1 VGGLSETPN
10 AADALIGPTFSC
22 IIAQQ
27 FKDLKQGNRF
37 YYENEPNQIKGTL
50 VTAFTLGLLLIIKI

>member
-27 FKDLKQGNRF
+27 FKDLKMGNRF
-37 YYENEPNQIKGTL
+37 FYENGGNQKTGTL
-50 VTAFTLGLLLIIKI
+50 VTAFTLGTTN